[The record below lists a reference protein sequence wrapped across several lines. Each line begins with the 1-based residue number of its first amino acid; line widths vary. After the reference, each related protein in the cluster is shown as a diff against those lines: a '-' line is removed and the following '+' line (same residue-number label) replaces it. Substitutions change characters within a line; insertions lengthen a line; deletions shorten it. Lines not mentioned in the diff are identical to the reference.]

1 MIPNIAEDRDEIYY
15 AWRKSWAWGIPVKNK
30 EEIFNAHG
38 KGFQEG
44 WRAAEQWIKDRPI
57 LTKEDFKK

>member
-15 AWRKSWAWGIPVKNK
+15 AWRKSWAWGIPVKGG
-30 EEIFNAHG
+30 EEVFNAHG

-44 WRAAEQWIKDRPI
+44 WRAAEQWIKDN
-57 LTKEDFKK
+57 K